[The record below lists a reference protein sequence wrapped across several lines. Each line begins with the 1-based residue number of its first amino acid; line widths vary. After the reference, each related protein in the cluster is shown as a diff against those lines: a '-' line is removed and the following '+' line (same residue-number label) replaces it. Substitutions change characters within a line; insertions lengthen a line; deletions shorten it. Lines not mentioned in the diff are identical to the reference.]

1 MNKYRFNS
9 NPVVN
14 DKQSINEENDV
25 ANRFK
30 DYLIKQFYIN
40 NETVTKLEKSRVKQ
54 IYVTQFKQES
64 EGRSIR
70 RSNLFVYFDLF
81 K

>member
-1 MNKYRFNS
+1 MNKYRFN
-9 NPVVN
+9 NNFDN
-14 DKQSINEENDV
+14 DKQLINHENDV

-30 DYLIKQFYIN
+30 DYLIKQFNIN

-64 EGRSIR
+64 KGMSQR
-70 RSNLFVYFDLF
+70 
-81 K
+81 